1 MNRRQFLKL
10 CGTMLLWQL
19 CPRQVKTGFSEQR
32 EAYRYL
38 VLIELKGGN
47 DGLNMLVPF
56 GDDHYY
62 RLRPKL
68 AVHRDQ
74 VLQVSETQGFN
85 PQLAPLMEL
94 WKQRQLA
101 IINGVGYPRPNRSHF
116 RSIDIWETGSSS
128 DEYLQNGWLARLLP
142 HVSGTQ
148 PKAADGVAIG
158 GGVGPMAGNNLNV
171 VVMRNVKRFFKR
183 ARRIENIE
191 AATDNPALQHLL
203 SVQNNLNRTAT
214 QLKQKLDLSKNL
226 SHPFPE
232 TEIGR
237 NLETAARLIASGA
250 EIPAIKVSL
259 SGFDT
264 HANQQNVHQ
273 RLLGQL
279 AQAVAVFKD
288 TMQAAGRWQSV
299 VVMTYSEF
307 GRRPA
312 ENYSRGTDHGTAA
325 PLFILGGRVVGG
337 LYGNQPSLAD
347 LENGDLKF
355 NIDFRRIYTT
365 IARRWW
371 GVNPEFLSGGPYP
384 PIDCLS

>member
-1 MNRRQFLKL
+1 
-10 CGTMLLWQL
+10 MLLWQV
-19 CPRQVKTGFSEQR
+19 CPWQVKTGFSEHPKDF
-32 EAYRYL
+32 RYL

-47 DGLNMLVPF
+47 DGLNMLVPYS
-56 GDDHYY
+56 DDRYY

-68 AVHRDQ
+68 AVHRDR

-85 PQLAPLMEL
+85 PQLAPLMDI
-94 WKQRQLA
+94 WYQQQLA

-142 HVSGTQ
+142 HVSGAQ
-148 PKAADGVAIG
+148 RAAAAGAAIG
-158 GGVGPMAGNNLNV
+158 GGAGPMAGNNLNV

-183 ARRIENIE
+183 ARRIQTIE
-191 AATDNPALQHLL
+191 VTTANPALQHLL
-203 SVQNNLNRTAT
+203 SVQNNLNRTAN
-214 QLKQKLDLSKNL
+214 QLEQKLDFSANL

-237 NLETAARLIASGA
+237 NLETAARLIASGV
-250 EIPAIKVSL
+250 EIPAIKVSH

-264 HANQQNVHQ
+264 HANQQNVHH

-279 AQAVAVFKD
+279 AQAVVAFKNA
-288 TMQAAGRWQSV
+288 MQAAGRWESM

-325 PLFILGGRVVGG
+325 PLFILGGKVVGG
-337 LYGNQPSLAD
+337 LYGDQPSLSD

-371 GVNPEFLSGGPYP
+371 GVNTEFISGGPYP
-384 PIDCLS
+384 VIDCLS